1 MPILLKL
8 FQKVGGRNSPKL
20 ILLCQHYS
28 DIKARQIHYKKRKS
42 QANIF
47 DEHRC
52 KSFQQNTSN
61 GIQHHIKWIIDN
73 DQVDFIPGMQDS

>member
-8 FQKVGGRNSPKL
+8 FQKVEEEGTFPNSFYYASITLISKL
-20 ILLCQHYS
+20 DKYTT
-28 DIKARQIHYKKRKS
+28 RKS

-47 DEHRC
+47 YEDRC